1 MFNAHSASPRRISSL
16 EEYTAGRMDLPRST
30 LPDKKEPPTGHVE
43 LVATSVLLPADSPRT
58 AGLDEDHVQALV
70 DVLESLPPL
79 LVDRNSLRVIDG
91 MHRLLAARLKGQ
103 EHVRVQF
110 YDGDSDQAFLHSVRL
125 NVQHGLPLT
134 RADRR
139 AAAERMFRTHPQLSD
154 RAIATIAGLAT
165 KTVASLRVEMGASSS
180 SDVRIGQDGRRR
192 PVNTANGRLAA
203 SRVIALRPEASLRE
217 IASEA
222 GISVGTAH
230 DVRERISQGKD
241 PLPDSV
247 REKALGFAPT
257 PPADPSPTA
266 MPPRV
271 PGHTVTEEAQGVP
284 EAQEGQGMQEVLQR
298 LRQDPSLRYTESGR
312 ALLRWLGSST
322 VIPGEI
328 PVALEQ
334 VPAHC
339 AVSVSR
345 LARSCAAA
353 WLDLAF
359 RLESGTSH

>member
-1 MFNAHSASPRRISSL
+1 
-16 EEYTAGRMDLPRST
+16 
-30 LPDKKEPPTGHVE
+30 
-43 LVATSVLLPADSPRT
+43 
-58 AGLDEDHVQALV
+58 
-70 DVLESLPPL
+70 
-79 LVDRNSLRVIDG
+79 
-91 MHRLLAARLKGQ
+91 MHRLLAARLKGE

-125 NVQHGLPLT
+125 NVKHGLPLS

-154 RAIATIAGLAT
+154 RAIAAIAGLAT
-165 KTVASLRVEMGASSS
+165 KTVAGLRLKMVDGSAP
-180 SDVRIGQDGRRR
+180 DVRVGQDGRRR
-192 PVNTANGRLAA
+192 PVNIASGRLAA

-230 DVRERISQGKD
+230 DVKERISQGKD

-247 REKALGFAPT
+247 RERVLGM
-257 PPADPSPTA
+257 ADSPQAGPPSPATA
-266 MPPRV
+266 PHVTKR
-271 PGHTVTEEAQGVP
+271 TV
-284 EAQEGQGMQEVLQR
+284 AQEAQEVLQR

-312 ALLRWLGSST
+312 SLLRWLGSSAVT
-322 VIPGEI
+322 PGEL
-328 PVALEQ
+328 PVPHEE

-339 AVSVSR
+339 AMSVSR

-353 WLDLAF
+353 WLELAV